1 MAQALHCPNCGAN
14 VEIRGMRHT
23 RSVVC
28 VQCLSVL
35 DATSP
40 SLDILQ
46 RFDERMRVQPLIP
59 MGWRGKWHGSTWE
72 AIGFQVRTIRVD
84 GVPYSWHEYLL
95 FNPYKG
101 FRYLT
106 YYNGHWNDV
115 VPAHG
120 LPVARTAQGRKAA
133 EYAGTL
139 FRHFQQAEAETTFV
153 MGEFPWRVQV
163 GERVNCNDY
172 VAPPQILSS
181 EESSDEVNWSIGSY
195 VEGSEIWS
203 HFRLPGQPPRKEGV
217 FANQPSPYK
226 GRVAVAWKRFLVL
239 AAAWLVLV
247 LFFGIASQN
256 REVFRQRYRF
266 AQNTP
271 GEQSFVTPVFTLTGR
286 TSNVEVQ
293 VDTDLYNN
301 WAYFNFALINE
312 QTGQGFD
319 FGRDVGFFTG
329 RDSDGT
335 WTEGQQRDSVIVPRV
350 PPGRYYLRIE
360 PEMDAEASA
369 QSTAG
374 MSMSYE
380 VVVRRDVPTSFWLW
394 VALPLLLIPPIT
406 ISLRSA
412 SFEGQR
418 WAESDYA
425 PQGGDDD

>member
-1 MAQALHCPNCGAN
+1 
-14 VEIRGMRHT
+14 
-23 RSVVC
+23 
-28 VQCLSVL
+28 
-35 DATSP
+35 
-40 SLDILQ
+40 
-46 RFDERMRVQPLIP
+46 
-59 MGWRGKWHGSTWE
+59 
-72 AIGFQVRTIRVD
+72 
-84 GVPYSWHEYLL
+84 
-95 FNPYKG
+95 
-101 FRYLT
+101 
-106 YYNGHWNDV
+106 
-115 VPAHG
+115 
-120 LPVARTAQGRKAA
+120 
-133 EYAGTL
+133 
-139 FRHFQQAEAETTFV
+139 
-153 MGEFPWRVQV
+153 
-163 GERVNCNDY
+163 
-172 VAPPQILSS
+172 
-181 EESSDEVNWSIGSY
+181 
-195 VEGSEIWS
+195 
-203 HFRLPGQPPRKEGV
+203 
-217 FANQPSPYK
+217 
-226 GRVAVAWKRFLVL
+226 VL